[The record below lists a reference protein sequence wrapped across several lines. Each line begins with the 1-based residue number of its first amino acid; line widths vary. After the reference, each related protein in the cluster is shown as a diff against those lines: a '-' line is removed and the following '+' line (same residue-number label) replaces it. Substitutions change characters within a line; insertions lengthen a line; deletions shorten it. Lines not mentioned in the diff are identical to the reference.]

1 MSKGNKNLSLTP
13 VCLHDFN
20 YYFNDYERA
29 CLKCHQIEPTRGPS
43 LSIYSYLELLN
54 YRPRPYNKGTYLKKF
69 ITQHQDQY
77 NCFISID
84 IYCDFWRFQKCF
96 IEKFPDEPKISIRYI
111 LYRIA
116 QTSQASY
123 VAEASFI
130 NIKLSKT
137 RDKYVRICEQIFKEL
152 EWNKKFKG

>member
-1 MSKGNKNLSLTP
+1 MDLELLNIAIALDEQGQQESQLTP

-29 CLKCHQIEPTRGPS
+29 CLKCHQIDPRGPS
-43 LSIYSYLELLN
+43 LSIYSYLES
-54 YRPRPYNKGTYLKKF
+54 YRPRPNNKGAYLKKF

-111 LYRIA
+111 LYR
-116 QTSQASY
+116 
-123 VAEASFI
+123 VARLHKHSCPEASFI
-130 NIKLSKT
+130 IIKLSKT
-137 RDKYVRICEQIFKEL
+137 RDK
-152 EWNKKFKG
+152 